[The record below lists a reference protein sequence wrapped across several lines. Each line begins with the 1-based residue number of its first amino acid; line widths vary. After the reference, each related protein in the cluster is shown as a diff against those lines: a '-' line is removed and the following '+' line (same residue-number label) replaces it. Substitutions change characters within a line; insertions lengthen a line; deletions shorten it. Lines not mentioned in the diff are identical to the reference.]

1 MIPVLRS
8 PGEGM
13 ATHSSTLAWRI
24 PWTEEPGGLQ
34 SMGSQRVGRSHLL
47 KMGNMDPGRFSVS
60 PHPQLVHNP
69 SSLHLKSGNHRLGL
83 LPSALDPGLGE
94 EGSVFP
100 EVLFISS
107 NGAKASEFTHTH
119 TMCARSCMYNAFSI
133 CSATSKHAFHS

>member
-1 MIPVLRS
+1 
-8 PGEGM
+8 M

-24 PWTEEPGGLQ
+24 PWIEEPGGLQ
-34 SMGSQRVGRSHLL
+34 SKGSQRVGRSHLL
-47 KMGNMDPGRFSVS
+47 KMGNMDPGRFGVS

-83 LPSALDPGLGE
+83 LPLPWTLGLGE

-119 TMCARSCMYNAFSI
+119 TTCARSCMYNAFSI
-133 CSATSKHAFHS
+133 LSATSKHAFHF